1 MHDGIMMHD
10 QCAIHTGW
18 YYLISAFIF
27 LRTETC
33 SSTPWASPG
42 YPMTTMLLSLTKNGE
57 YVVTQA
63 REVLWMFL
71 HQIVDDWT
79 EQ

>member
-1 MHDGIMMHD
+1 
-10 QCAIHTGW
+10 
-18 YYLISAFIF
+18 
-27 LRTETC
+27 
-33 SSTPWASPG
+33 
-42 YPMTTMLLSLTKNGE
+42 MTTMLLSLTKNGE